1 MLRQLS
7 RSVPRQISRG
17 VCMRQTIHTL
27 RSSCPSAVRPQ
38 AKFQVG
44 PALTRCFQ
52 TSIKT
57 YNEPH
62 EPSLP
67 REDYTEAQW
76 LDYLHRVSFTASQS
90 QKLLTELDTEN
101 PDAGVFDAANRMER
115 AYALIFQLFL
125 FLSRPQSNSSPEHYL
140 QTFETMPSFDGDNL
154 HLARLCAIHI
164 VKTIVWE
171 LDSIPALDP
180 QRVKYPNIFEDVKGL
195 SMLCEQFLKDQAS
208 VPETWAAFWAETQ
221 QALVALGMD
230 LGDAGYAIQAPPDP
244 TETPDA
250 DPDAPGLTRAEGF
263 KGVDLTGKAGEP
275 IRGAPN
281 ILETAQPGDDVP
293 ERIEMEFEA
302 DGKEKPDDTGYW
314 EKNPKKGGFF

>member
-1 MLRQLS
+1 MSLGAS
-7 RSVPRQISRG
+7 A
-17 VCMRQTIHTL
+17 TL
-27 RSSCPSAVRPQ
+27 QEYMYETST
-38 AKFQVG
+38 
-44 PALTRCFQ
+44 LTRSFQ
-52 TSIKT
+52 TSGKT
-57 YNEPH
+57 YNEPS

-90 QKLLTELDTEN
+90 QKLLAELN
-101 PDAGVFDAANRMER
+101 AKHPDAGVFDAANRMER

-125 FLSRPQSNSSPEHYL
+125 FLSRPQPNSSPEHYL
-140 QTFETMPSFDGDNL
+140 QTFETIPSFDGDDL

-171 LDSIPALDP
+171 LDSIPESDP
-180 QRVKYPNIFEDVKGL
+180 QRAKYPNVFEDAKGL
-195 SMLCEQFLKDQAS
+195 SMLCEQFLKDQET
-208 VPETWAAFWAETQ
+208 VPETWSAFWADAQ

-250 DPDAPGLTRAEGF
+250 DLNAPGLTRAEGF
-263 KGVDLTGKAGEP
+263 KGVDLTGNAGAP
-275 IRGAPN
+275 VRGAPN
-281 ILETAQPGDDVP
+281 VLETAQPGDDVP

-302 DGKEKPDDTGYW
+302 NEKEKPGEAGYW
-314 EKNPKKGGFF
+314 EKNSKKGGGFF